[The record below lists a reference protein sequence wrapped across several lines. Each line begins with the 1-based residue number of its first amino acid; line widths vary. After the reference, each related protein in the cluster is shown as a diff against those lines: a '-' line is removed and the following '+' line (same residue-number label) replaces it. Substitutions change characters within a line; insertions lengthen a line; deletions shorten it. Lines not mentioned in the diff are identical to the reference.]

1 MSVEND
7 GVKEIGMGK
16 ESPEYIA
23 LGSRLNGV
31 PEVLTLGVRTNFHD
45 YTPEERQKIHDAE
58 FILYPSLN
66 YAQYFTTM
74 GKKIFP
80 SVETYLYAGQKMKQ
94 TTLFNMLSIPHPKT
108 IIYLQREFDR
118 IENDFPFPFIA
129 KIPRASSRGRGV
141 YKITDSAQLRE
152 YLAKTKFAYIQ
163 EYLPHEKDLRVI
175 LINYQPVLAYWRK
188 LSHGDFRTNLF
199 QGGVIDFD
207 NIPQDAIELARE
219 FARKCNFNDVGLD
232 LLQSNGKWYLIEA
245 NMQYGREGLKMK
257 NMILKEI
264 IREKLLA
271 GTLAD

>member
-1 MSVEND
+1 
-7 GVKEIGMGK
+7 MGK

-23 LGSRLNGV
+23 LGSRLNGI
-31 PEVLTLGVRTNFHD
+31 PEVLTLGVRPNFND
-45 YTPEERQKIHDAE
+45 YTQEERRKIHDAE

-94 TTLFNMLSIPHPKT
+94 TTLFNMLSISHPRT
-108 IIYLQREFDR
+108 RIYLQRQFSR

-141 YKITDSAQLRE
+141 YKITDSDQLRK
-152 YLAKTKFAYIQ
+152 YLEKTKFAYIQ

-175 LINYQPVLAYWRK
+175 LINYYPVLAYWRK
-188 LSHGDFRTNLF
+188 LSPGDFRTNLF
-199 QGGVIDFD
+199 QGGKIDFD
-207 NIPQDAIELARE
+207 NISQDALQLAQE

-245 NMQYGREGLKMK
+245 NMQYGRDGLKKK
-257 NMILKEI
+257 NMVLKEV

-271 GTLAD
+271 GTLFD